1 MPEPF
6 VDTDVPIRLLT
17 GDDPHKQARAKAL
30 FTDVETGRLTVR
42 APDTV
47 IADAVFVLSAPR
59 LYDLPRLDVRDLL
72 KTLVGL
78 PHFKVANRDVVLLAL
93 DIYAASTLDFGD
105 AMVLAA
111 MQLAGSADL
120 YSYDRD
126 FDRFPQVRRAEP

>member
-6 VDTDVPIRLLT
+6 VDTDVLIRLLT
-17 GDDPHKQARAKAL
+17 GDDPHKQVRAKAL
-30 FTDVETGRLTVR
+30 FADVETGRLTVR

-47 IADAVFVLSAPR
+47 VADAVYVLASPR
-59 LYDLPRLDVRDLL
+59 LYHLPRLDVRDLR

-93 DIYAASTLDFGD
+93 DIYAASALDFGD

-111 MQLAGSADL
+111 MQLAGSVDL